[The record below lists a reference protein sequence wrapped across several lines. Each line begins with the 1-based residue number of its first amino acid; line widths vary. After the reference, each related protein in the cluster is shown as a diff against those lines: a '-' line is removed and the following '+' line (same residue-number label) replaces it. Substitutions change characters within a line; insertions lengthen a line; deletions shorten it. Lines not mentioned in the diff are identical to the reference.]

1 MAEKEQIDFVF
12 DSIMKDQ
19 PQALF
24 KLYSDSNT
32 GIGAVLR
39 LLKVLP
45 EPVTAGKISEMMGV
59 SEARVTA
66 LLKKMINRGYITKEK
81 DERDAL
87 VAIVKLTLE
96 GIAMADGL
104 RDTLRQNIAAVIDA
118 VGMEKLTLYVQLTE
132 EINGAMKS
140 QLPPPPLIT

>member
-1 MAEKEQIDFVF
+1 M
-12 DSIMKDQ
+12 
-19 PQALF
+19 
-24 KLYSDSNT
+24 
-32 GIGAVLR
+32 R

-81 DERDAL
+81 DERDAR

-104 RDTLRQNIAAVIDA
+104 RDTLRQNIAAVIDS
-118 VGMEKLTLYVQLTE
+118 VGMEKLTLYGQLTE